1 VKPAGR
7 KTAAGSEIREHIKQG
22 PGKAHIPYPVR
33 LAGRKTVT
41 GRKRKD
47 ITERKKS

>member
-1 VKPAGR
+1 MRPAGR
-7 KTAAGSEIREHIKQG
+7 ETAAGSGIREHIKQG
-22 PGKAHIPYPVR
+22 PGKVHISNLVR
-33 LAGRKTVT
+33 PA